1 MRREWQR
8 ARYSSRRCED
18 TIDFEKCHSHKR
30 FYRCT
35 DTIARVPSRAT
46 CGLARRGARRTHG
59 TALAQKI
66 LAVLAD
72 LRAMLATCP
81 NNLIGTR
88 DRAILLLGFAGA
100 RDRRRSTGDR
110 EREGAKKWIPFGRRT
125 LTCPVMVAKGS
136 MDMSQKS
143 ERPLVAPS

>member
-1 MRREWQR
+1 M
-8 ARYSSRRCED
+8 Y
-18 TIDFEKCHSHKR
+18 
-30 FYRCT
+30 
-35 DTIARVPSRAT
+35 ARVPSRAT
-46 CGLARRGARRTHG
+46 RGLARRGARRTHG

-100 RDRRRSTGDR
+100 LDVADLAFGELGMTVTAAARQAIGSARVPRSGYLSGGVR
-110 EREGAKKWIPFGRRT
+110 
-125 LTCPVMVAKGS
+125 
-136 MDMSQKS
+136 
-143 ERPLVAPS
+143 